1 MELVPFKDASKTWNE
16 AIENLPGAQVLQSY
30 QWGLVKSKFGWR
42 PHLLQWR
49 NPRNN
54 ALKAAALVL
63 ERTMPLRG
71 LGFNLGVMYVPRGP
85 LLDWADKELGSQ
97 VMDDLQR
104 FARQRRA
111 IFLKMDPELPLGFGI
126 PGEAGEQSNP
136 IGLSIQT
143 GLINRGWN
151 FSDEQIQ
158 FRNTVLINLDETEED
173 LLMRMKSK
181 TRYNIRLAERRGVT
195 TRVGGR
201 KDIPLL
207 YKMYAHT
214 SIRDNFVIRSQAY
227 YQAVWQTFFD
237 AKLAEPLIA
246 EVEGQPVG
254 GAVIFRFGKRAWYM
268 HGMSL
273 DEHREKMFTYRL
285 QWEAMVQAKAAGCT
299 IYDMWGAPDKF
310 DDNDPMWSVYRF
322 KDGFGGQV
330 VRTLGA
336 WDFPVRPLAY
346 RLYHKALPR
355 ILNLMRG
362 RGKSDTKRKMSA

>member
-1 MELVPFKDASKTWNE
+1 MELVPFKDAANTWNE
-16 AIENLPGAQVLQSY
+16 DIENLPAAHILQSY
-30 QWGLVKSKFGWR
+30 QWGLVKSKFGWQ

-49 NPRNN
+49 NSRND
-54 ALKAAALVL
+54 ALTAAALVL

-71 LGFNLGVMYVPRGP
+71 LGLNLGVMYVPRGP
-85 LLDWADKELGSQ
+85 LLNWADSDLSSQ
-97 VMDDLQR
+97 VLDDLQS

-111 IFLKMDPELPLGFGI
+111 IFLKIDPELPLGFGI
-126 PGEAGEQSNP
+126 PGETDEQSNP
-136 IGLSIQT
+136 VGVSIKT
-143 GLINRGWN
+143 ELNERGWN

-214 SIRDNFVIRSQAY
+214 SIRDDFVIRSQDY
-227 YQAVWQTFFD
+227 YREVWQTFID
-237 AKLAEPLIA
+237 ADLAEPLIA
-246 EVEGQPVG
+246 EVQGQPVG
-254 GAVIFRFGKRAWYM
+254 GVVIFRFGSRSWYM
-268 HGMSL
+268 HGMSF
-273 DEHREKMFTYRL
+273 DEHREKMFNYQL

-310 DDNDPMWSVYRF
+310 DKNDAMWGVYKF

-330 VRTLGA
+330 FRTLGA
-336 WDFPVRPLAY
+336 WDFPVRPLLY
-346 RLYHKALPR
+346 RLYHEVLPR
-355 ILNLMRG
+355 ILSFMRG
-362 RGKSDTKRKMSA
+362 RGKSDTKRSMST